1 MPRILLLALAML
13 WLVPGSA
20 RAQHLRDRVAD
31 LFTFGDCGRALC
43 LDGSINAANGHGDH
57 FIPDAISG
65 TATLIGFLNAAIA
78 SAAGAIP
85 LSASSAG
92 VTFKFV
98 NGFPVR
104 TSNSNGSV
112 FGERGQTL
120 GQGRVLLGANLIGV
134 NFATLRGVPLGQLEF
149 NLAHQDVDPQGLGE
163 PVLENEV
170 IAMDMS
176 LNMNLLVSTFV
187 ATYGL
192 SDRIDVGIAVPLVHT
207 SLQGRSTARIL
218 PFGANPAH
226 FFTGTPDNPGL
237 TARSATFGSATGLG
251 DVAIRLKGNLL
262 LTDRVAFALA
272 GDARLPTGNE
282 EDLLGAGS
290 ASLRSQAVL
299 SLVLGGVEP
308 HLNLG
313 YLLRGGDQPDAVLTT
328 LGFESPLAPWASLAV
343 DVLSEWQVGDSP
355 FTIPEPIEF
364 ALPFKRTL
372 ASTNLPERR
381 DHRVLGTLGFR
392 FQTPGG
398 PMIVASGLVPLK
410 AGQLEPRL
418 AWTLGLEFNF

>member
-1 MPRILLLALAML
+1 MPRILLVALAVL
-13 WLVPGSA
+13 SLAPSVA
-20 RAQHLRDRVAD
+20 RAQRLRDRVAE

-57 FIPDAISG
+57 FIPDAISS
-65 TATLIGFLNAAIA
+65 TSTLIGFLNAAIG

-120 GQGRVLLGANLIGV
+120 GRGRALLGVNLIGV
-134 NFATLRGVPLGQLEF
+134 NFATLRGVPLDELEF
-149 NLAHQDVDPQGLGE
+149 NLAHEDVDPAGLGA

-218 PFGANPAH
+218 PFGPNPAH
-226 FFTGTPDNPGL
+226 FFTGTLDNPGL
-237 TARSATFGSATGLG
+237 TAKSATFGSATGLG
-251 DVAIRLKGNLL
+251 DIALRLKGNLL

-272 GDARLPTGNE
+272 GDARFPTGDE

-299 SLVLGGVEP
+299 SLILGGVEP

-313 YLLRGGDQPDAVLTT
+313 YLIRGGDQSDAVLTT
-328 LGFESPLAPWASLAV
+328 VGFESTLAPWASLAV
-343 DVLSEWQVGDSP
+343 DVLSEWQVGQSP
-355 FTIPEPIEF
+355 FTIPDPIEF
-364 ALPFKRTL
+364 SLPFKRSL
-372 ASTNLPERR
+372 ASTNLPERK

-410 AGQLEPRL
+410 AGQLEPRV